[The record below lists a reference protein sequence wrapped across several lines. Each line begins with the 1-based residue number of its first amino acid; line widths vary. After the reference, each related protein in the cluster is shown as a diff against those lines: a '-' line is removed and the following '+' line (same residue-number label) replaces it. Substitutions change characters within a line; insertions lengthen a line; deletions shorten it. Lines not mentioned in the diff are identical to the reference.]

1 MRTGRIKDK
10 RFLAL
15 SLGIMEYNKKDST
28 DKNGTDMNTNR
39 ILLAFMVV
47 LIITPS
53 VLILGENLEL
63 PGNP

>member
-1 MRTGRIKDK
+1 
-10 RFLAL
+10 
-15 SLGIMEYNKKDST
+15 MEYNKKDST